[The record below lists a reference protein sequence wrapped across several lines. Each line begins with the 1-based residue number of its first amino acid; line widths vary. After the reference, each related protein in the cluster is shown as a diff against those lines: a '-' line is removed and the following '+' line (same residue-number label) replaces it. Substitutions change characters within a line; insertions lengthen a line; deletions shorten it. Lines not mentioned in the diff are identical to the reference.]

1 MFRLRSAITIAGLSH
16 LSTMIAGLILLFIP
30 LFDGT
35 DVLNNDSGITQIV
48 ITKQTI
54 LETNNPNALIML
66 LFPWIITGIV
76 MFTAIMS
83 DPIKGEQQRIRWR
96 WKSYGW
102 ACTLVLI
109 IFITLTISSIGWLY
123 VPTLLLLITYCIVN
137 K

>member
-1 MFRLRSAITIAGLSH
+1 
-16 LSTMIAGLILLFIP
+16 MIAGLTLLFIP

-109 IFITLTISSIGWLY
+109 IFIALTISSIGWFY
-123 VPTLLLLITYCIVN
+123 VPTLLFLITYCIVN

>member
-1 MFRLRSAITIAGLSH
+1 MLGLRLSITLAGLAH
-16 LSTMIAGLILLFIP
+16 LSTMITGLILLFVP
-30 LFDGT
+30 LFNVT
-35 DVLNNDSGITQIV
+35 DMVDNNSGITQIV

-54 LETNNPNALIML
+54 LETNNPNALIMI

-83 DPIKGEQQRIRWR
+83 DPIKGELRRIRWR

-109 IFITLTISSIGWLY
+109 IFIALTISSIGWFY
-123 VPTLLLLITYCIVN
+123 VPTLLLLITYCVVN

>member
-1 MFRLRSAITIAGLSH
+1 MFRLKSAITIAGLSH

-30 LFDGT
+30 LFHGT
-35 DVLNNDSGITQIV
+35 DVLTNDSDITQIV

-102 ACTLVLI
+102 ACALVLI
-109 IFITLTISSIGWLY
+109 IFIALTISSVGWFY
-123 VPTLLLLITYCIVN
+123 VPTLLLLIIYCIVN

>member
-1 MFRLRSAITIAGLSH
+1 MLGLRLSITLAGLVH
-16 LSTMIAGLILLFIP
+16 LSTMITGLILLFVP
-30 LFDGT
+30 LFNVT
-35 DVLNNDSGITQIV
+35 DMVDNNSGITQIV

-54 LETNNPNALIML
+54 LETNNPNALIMI

-76 MFTAIMS
+76 MFTAIMA
-83 DPIKGEQQRIRWR
+83 DPTKGELQRIRWR

-109 IFITLTISSIGWLY
+109 IFIALTISSIGWFY
-123 VPTLLLLITYCIVN
+123 VPTLLLLITYCVVN